1 MNLVEQK
8 NDDRIYI
15 EPLLVISRLAQLSVY
30 PVGTIVHIIHDMPK
44 LVNIGRDECVEGR
57 DQYSKY
63 KLNELIF
70 TIEQLWEP
78 IVDYTEWY
86 KKSLSDKYKPDYTTL
101 TLRAIQGVQKL
112 RDLAG
117 SRVAIEAMLSR
128 IVVLLADCCGVEV
141 PGGLASKRSPYVGS
155 LFGSD
160 AMPPDLALTGPACAS
175 SSSLVPGVARKP
187 IKRIDC
193 KSFISLLNQY
203 DSKITESEEDLS
215 FIREAIDSWILA
227 HFP

>member
-8 NDDRIYI
+8 KDDDLYI

-30 PVGTIVHIIHDMPK
+30 PVGTIIHIIHDMPK
-44 LVNIGRDECVEGR
+44 LVNISRSEACDTTEK
-57 DQYSKY
+57 YSKY
-63 KLNELIF
+63 KLNELVF
-70 TIEQLWEP
+70 TIERLWEP
-78 IVDYTEWY
+78 IIDYINWY
-86 KKSLSDKYKPDYTTL
+86 KTSLSEKYKADYTTL
-101 TLRAIQGVQKL
+101 TIRAIQGVQKL

-128 IVVLLADCCGVEV
+128 IVVLLAECCGVEV
-141 PGGLASKRSPYVGS
+141 PDGLASKRSPYVGS

-160 AMPPDLALTGPACAS
+160 TMPDLALTGSACAS
-175 SSSLVPGVARKP
+175 STPGVARKS
-187 IKRIDC
+187 IKRVDF

-203 DSKITESEEDLS
+203 DSKITESEEELV
-215 FIREAIDSWILA
+215 FIRQAMDSWIMT

>member
-8 NDDRIYI
+8 KDDDLYI

-30 PVGTIVHIIHDMPK
+30 PVGTIIHIIHDMPK
-44 LVNIGRDECVEGR
+44 LINISRSESCDTTEK
-57 DQYSKY
+57 YSKY

-70 TIEQLWEP
+70 TIERLWEP
-78 IVDYTEWY
+78 IIDYIDWY
-86 KKSLSDKYKPDYTTL
+86 KTSLAEKYKSEYTTL
-101 TLRAIQGVQKL
+101 TIRAIQGVQKL

-128 IVVLLADCCGVEV
+128 IVVLLAECCGVEV
-141 PGGLASKRSPYVGS
+141 PDGLTSKRSPYVRS

-160 AMPPDLALTGPACAS
+160 TMPDLALTGSACAS
-175 SSSLVPGVARKP
+175 SASDVARKS
-187 IKRIDC
+187 IKRVDF

-203 DSKITESEEDLS
+203 DSKITESEEELV
-215 FIREAIDSWILA
+215 FIREAMDSWIMT